1 MAKLSVSA
9 LKQVLQ
15 SGLTSLWCKVATAD
29 NVYVTGGVALS
40 LAPGAILDPKAL
52 GVVGPSG
59 VPVLTPGFSSA
70 SLGGYMPVVVPATGT
85 GASGLS
91 TYKLQFWT
99 SGGSELAAGAY
110 PAAISGGNMILLLS
124 FGAD

>member
-9 LKQVLQ
+9 LKQVIA
-15 SGLTSLWCKVATAD
+15 SSLTQLWAKVATAD
-29 NVYVTGGVALS
+29 NVYVTGGVQLD
-40 LAPGAILDPKAL
+40 LTPGKILDPKAL

-59 VPVLTPGFSSA
+59 VPVVTPGVSSA

-110 PAAISGGNMILLLS
+110 PAAISAGNIILLLI

>member
-15 SGLTSLWCKVATAD
+15 SSLTSLWCKVATAD
-29 NVYVTGGVALS
+29 NVYVTGGVQLD
-40 LAPGAILDPKAL
+40 LTPGKILDPKAL
-52 GVVGPSG
+52 GVVGPSSPPT
-59 VPVLTPGFSSA
+59 VTPGISSA

-85 GASGLS
+85 GTSGLS
-91 TYKLQFWT
+91 TYKLQFWNGT
-99 SGGSELAAGAY
+99 AELAAGAY
-110 PAAISGGNMILLLS
+110 PAAISAGNIILLLS